1 MAGMEN
7 WELREHQ
14 GQPQGEELL
23 GQGWAQEPEPEA
35 PEGSAENCSTQPR
48 SE

>member
-1 MAGMEN
+1 MEN

-14 GQPQGEELL
+14 GQPQGEELPRL
-23 GQGWAQEPEPEA
+23 GWAQEPEPEA
-35 PEGSAENCSTQPR
+35 PEGSTENSSTQTQ